1 MLFRTTSQT
10 NTNQAIRFVSNFN
23 SNIAKYQRQ
32 ISSGVR
38 LERASDDPVS
48 FRQVTT
54 LSTQLQHLQSDALAV
69 NDTEAKLNMSVLNMQ
84 QSHDILVKA
93 KSLAQQGV
101 QANTPSARNAI
112 AIEVE
117 SLLANMKDIAS
128 SQLGGSYLYSGVR
141 ADQPPYDF
149 GDPEVE
155 GGPLVADYQG
165 ASESSYAY
173 IGTRVAIETFYAGDE
188 VFESGDRGEML
199 VYGDTGAKNGA
210 GTDSMVGRANLLVSH
225 TLTTYDGTSG
235 VSPGAS
241 SVDGDTVLG
250 PAGDNQITVVDT
262 SGTGTSGTV
271 QLNGGEP
278 IPWSSTDVDLQIVDS
293 NGRHVYLDMSSVIP
307 GFSGTDGLTADGT
320 ISVDGGVT
328 SLAID
333 FSASQTIVDSTSG
346 GQAHIDTRQITRS
359 GTDYLE
365 FPGTAN
371 AFQVLH
377 ELAQDLRNNRDMS
390 NADYGSALDRRIGEL
405 GEMADH
411 ILVTMGRQSASL
423 QSLEELE
430 YRIED
435 IELEVETQL
444 SNVKSTDIPET
455 VLRLQN
461 EQSLLEFTYSVTA
474 QITSTSLLNFLR

>member
-10 NTNQAIRFVSNFN
+10 NTNQAIRFVANFN
-23 SNIAKYQRQ
+23 SNISKYQRQ

-38 LERASDDPVS
+38 LERASDDPVA
-48 FRQVTT
+48 FRQITT
-54 LSTQLQHLQSDALAV
+54 LSTQLQHLQSDVLAV

-84 QSHDILVKA
+84 QSHDILVQA

-101 QANTPSARNAI
+101 QANTPSARNAV

-117 SLLANMKDIAS
+117 SLLENMKNIAS

-141 ADQPPYDF
+141 ADQPPYQF
-149 GDPEVE
+149 GDPQVE

-173 IGTRVAIETFYAGDE
+173 IGTRVSIETFYAGEE
-188 VFESGDRGEML
+188 VFENADRSEML
-199 VYGDTGAKNGA
+199 VYGETGAKNGA
-210 GTDSMVGRANLLVSH
+210 GTDSMVGRANLVVSH
-225 TLTTYDGTSG
+225 TLTTFDGTSG
-235 VSPGAS
+235 VLPGAS
-241 SVDGDTVLG
+241 SVDGDSVIG
-250 PAGDNQITVVDT
+250 PSGDNQITVVDT
-262 SGTGTSGTV
+262 SGTGAFGTV
-271 QLNGGEP
+271 QLNGGETLS
-278 IPWSSTDVDLQIVDS
+278 WSNTDVDLQVTGPS
-293 NGRHVYLDMSSVIP
+293 GRHVYLDMSSVIP

-320 ISVDGGVT
+320 ISVDGGNT

-333 FSASQTIVDSTSG
+333 FSASQTIVDSLSG
-346 GQAHIDTRQITRS
+346 GQTHIDTQEISRT

-377 ELAQDLRNNRDMS
+377 ELAQDLRNSRDMS
-390 NADYGSALDRRIGEL
+390 NADYANALDRRIGDL
-405 GEMADH
+405 GEIADH
-411 ILVTMGRQSASL
+411 VLVTMGRQSASL
-423 QSLEELE
+423 QSLKELE

-435 IELEVETQL
+435 LELEVETQL
-444 SNVKSTDIPET
+444 SDVKSTNIPET